1 MIGLCGAHRVG
12 KSTLAEAFARKH
24 NIPFVRTD
32 VAGILR
38 TLGVDPKA
46 NMGIEGRLATQ
57 EAILYGLNEQFKH
70 ASSLTSLWIT
80 DRTPIDLASYMLADV
95 QRATM
100 ADNPELAAMVN
111 GYVVRCLEA
120 ANQHFSTIILVNPG
134 IKVVEA
140 EGKAPGCPAYME
152 HLTSLQAG
160 LMMRD
165 ELQTPHFMLP
175 RSLTDLDQRVEAL
188 GKTVMRVMERFG
200 QTRPEGVALH

>member
-12 KSTLAEAFARKH
+12 KSTLAEAFARQQ

-46 NMGIEGRLATQ
+46 DISIEGRLATQ
-57 EAILYGLNEQFKH
+57 EAILYGLTEQYKH
-70 ASSLTSLWIT
+70 AESLTTLWIT

-111 GYVVRCLEA
+111 RYVDRCIEV
-120 ANQHFSTIILVNPG
+120 ANAHFATIVLVNPG
-134 IKVVEA
+134 IQVVEA

-152 HLTSLQAG
+152 HLTMLQAG
-160 LMMRD
+160 LMLRED
-165 ELQTPHFMLP
+165 LRTPHFMLP
-175 RSLTDLDQRVEAL
+175 RSMTDLQARVKAI
-188 GKTVMRVMERFG
+188 GSVFMRVMERHG
-200 QTRPEGVALH
+200 QTRPLGEPLH